1 MVFHAIDYAIFAL
14 MLIFSLIIGLYHAFS
29 GGKQKT
35 PKEYLVGNRS
45 MSTLPVALSMLVSF
59 LSGIVV
65 LGTPAE
71 MYTKGTQLFM
81 RTIGYT
87 LACIISSLFIVP
99 LFFNLKVTSSFEYLE
114 TRFHSK
120 VTRLLGSISFL
131 IGNVFYM
138 GLLLYTPAT
147 AMQASTGLNIYVSI
161 LAIGIIGTVYT
172 TLGGLRGVVWVDT
185 LQAIIMLGG
194 MLFIV
199 VQGILLV
206 GGFKQMWTINESGGR
221 IIFFNFNPDPTQ
233 RLSFWS
239 TIIGGCFST
248 LTIFGVGQVSVQRYC
263 SLPTLSKARLSVL
276 LNIPM
281 IICMNVLTSL
291 VGLVVFAYYAN
302 LGCDPV
308 RSKQVENVNQLVPYF
323 MVNVLNYPGLPGAFL
338 AVLFSG
344 ALSSISSS
352 LNSCAAVTWQDLV
365 SYFFKNK
372 TEHTKAFI
380 IKVLVVLFGLLAL
393 GVAFLARLVGQHVLQ
408 ASLSFSGATMGPSL
422 GMFLLGGIFPFAN
435 ARGAVSGCV
444 VASII
449 SLWLSI
455 GAFVTKPHMQ
465 TLPTSID
472 RCLEYNISSASIM
485 MTTTSVIMNNHVTAV
500 ELMYEVSF
508 LWYSAIGCLLT
519 IIIGVVVSLIFSTLG
534 SYCCIHFFLIIFVC
548 SVAIFSKFYFLR
560 IFCVFLYARVI

>member
-1 MVFHAIDYAIFAL
+1 MSFHIVDYVIFAL
-14 MLIFSLIIGLYHAFS
+14 VLVVSLIIGLYHAFS

-71 MYTKGTQLFM
+71 IYTKGTQLFM

-114 TRFHSK
+114 ARFKSK
-120 VTRLLGSISFL
+120 VTKLLGTVSFL
-131 IGNVFYM
+131 LGNIFYM
-138 GLLLYTPAT
+138 GLLLYTPST
-147 AMQASTGLNIYVSI
+147 AMVASTGLNLYISI
-161 LAIGIIGTVYT
+161 VAIAIIGT
-172 TLGGLRGVVWVDT
+172 GGLRGVVWVDAF
-185 LQAIIMLGG
+185 QAVIMLGG

-206 GGFKQMWTINESGGR
+206 GGFKEMWSINEAGGR

-248 LTIFGVGQVSVQRYC
+248 LTVFGVGQISVQRYC
-263 SLPTLSKARLSVL
+263 SLPTLPKAQLSVM
-276 LNIPM
+276 LNVPL
-281 IICMNVLTSL
+281 IISMNVLTSL

-308 RSKQVENVNQLVPYF
+308 RSKQVQNVNQLVPYF

-365 SYFFKNK
+365 SHFFKNK
-372 TEHTKAFI
+372 TEHRKALI
-380 IKVLVVLFGLLAL
+380 IKVLVALYGLCAL
-393 GVAFLARLVGQHVLQ
+393 GIAFLAQLVGQHVLQ

-435 ARGAVSGCV
+435 AKGAISGCV
-444 VASII
+444 VASIF

-472 RCLEYNISSASIM
+472 RCYEYNISTTTTM
-485 MTTTSVIMNNHVTAV
+485 MTTSIMTDSVTTSNPFYEQATSPATHGEVGGGGGL
-500 ELMYEVSF
+500 EKMYEVSF

-519 IIIGVVVSLIFSTLG
+519 IIIGVVVSLIFSTYAEMSLLG
-534 SYCCIHFFLIIFVC
+534 
-548 SVAIFSKFYFLR
+548 
-560 IFCVFLYARVI
+560 